1 MSICFVIFI
10 FDIFNSLFFHSLFFF
25 AFLAGYQAI
34 YVHFSYPSKNKK
46 FNEIQNQLGLKKTSL
61 VQLSETRWACRFKSC
76 SSVIQNYGVL
86 IQSLKEE
93 IDAQKN
99 KDVAEAIGFDLLK
112 NIELILF
119 CFRKFYKLFI
129 YYQTIYNQ
137 NQLTLGNSKS
147 LITGVITTL
156 QEHRDS
162 EQHYTTLWNGMLEF
176 STKYGIPLEIA
187 LQSVPKKRLRKEP

>member
-1 MSICFVIFI
+1 MSGQKGGVQTKLKQIYPYAKYTHCMAHKLNLVIV
-10 FDIFNSLFFHSLFFF
+10 DTCKYLKDLRKLFNGLE
-25 AFLAGYQAI
+25 AI

-99 KDVAEAIGFDLLK
+99 KDVAEAIGIISTIKSDYFVVH
-112 NIELILF
+112 
-119 CFRKFYKLFI
+119 LFI
-129 YYQTIYNQ
+129 LDNP
-137 NQLTLGNSKS
+137 
-147 LITGVITTL
+147 
-156 QEHRDS
+156 R
-162 EQHYTTLWNGMLEF
+162 
-176 STKYGIPLEIA
+176 
-187 LQSVPKKRLRKEP
+187 